1 LAHAD
6 ASAATKCE
14 APSAEQCRQ
23 QIHRIIQSPTFRT
36 ALTLQQLFQFVA
48 DRAIAGT
55 TEGLKEYTIGVEAF
69 GRKEDFDPKTD
80 PIVRVQIHRL
90 RQKLKEY
97 YDAEGSRDPILI
109 EIPKGHYLPS
119 FESAWV
125 PEANLNKAP
134 SSPLDPT
141 LPIATRWLAPNV
153 EPGDQNTSKGGR
165 RGFSW
170 FLWSGAAIAV
180 TAIAVFAT
188 GFWAG
193 NRQLRNGSGGEIASA
208 NPELTFGKS
217 ADEVKVFW
225 ARFLGDDP
233 APVIA
238 YPDAVFLLDDSNDL
252 FRFRQGASDS
262 RGARVDPHLA
272 RQFASNPTLVAQAG
286 PLYYEN
292 GYTGTG
298 ELQGVAMLT
307 SLFGQ
312 MGVKATIKP
321 SRDITPDDLKQHNVI
336 LLGSPFQNLAVAHL
350 LSVGDFTFDNPDSR
364 REEWRAQ
371 ILNSHPRADES
382 STYHTERD
390 PATQVLKTDYSL
402 ITIQPGVVLGRHIAI
417 LGGLDTT
424 GTEGA
429 IMFMTSKPGIEKL
442 SRAITASSEPAPK
455 GELPLFQALV
465 RVRLEKGYQ
474 VLEADLVAVHKFRS
488 QNPSGT
494 GGTTP

>member
-6 ASAATKCE
+6 ATAATNCD

-23 QIHRIIQSPTFRT
+23 QIHRIIHSPNFRN

-55 TEGLKEYTIGVEAF
+55 SEGLKEYTIGVEAF
-69 GRKEDFDPKTD
+69 GRREDFDPKTD

-97 YDAEGSRDPILI
+97 YDAEGVQDPILI

-119 FESAWV
+119 FECAT
-125 PEANLNKAP
+125 PRIADLNHGIAP
-134 SSPLDPT
+134 QQD
-141 LPIATRWLAPNV
+141 ATNSVGVHFPGHDVGSGGLQAPK
-153 EPGDQNTSKGGR
+153 ER

-170 FLWSGAAIAV
+170 MFSSRTVIAAAAIL
-180 TAIAVFAT
+180 FFST

-193 NRQLRNGSGGEIASA
+193 SKQIRNGPVGETSP
-208 NPELTFGKS
+208 NPELAFGKS
-217 ADEVKVFW
+217 ADQVKIFW
-225 ARFLGDDP
+225 AKFLGDDS

-272 RQFASNPTLVAQAG
+272 RQFASNPSLVAQAG
-286 PLYYEN
+286 PLYYDN

-336 LLGSPFQNLAVAHL
+336 LLGSPFLNIAVAQL
-350 LSVGDFTFDNPDSR
+350 LSIGDFTFDNPDSR

-371 ILNSHPRADES
+371 ILNSHPQADES

-402 ITIQPGVVLGRHIAI
+402 ITIQPGLVLGRHIAI
-417 LGGLDTT
+417 LGGLDTK

-429 IMFMTSKPGIEKL
+429 VMFVTSKPGVEKL
-442 SRAITASSEPAPK
+442 SKAIAASSGSEFNAD
-455 GELPLFQALV
+455 LPLFQALV

-474 VLEADLVAVHKFRS
+474 VLEADLMAVHKFHS

-494 GGTTP
+494 GAATP